1 MGQTLECF
9 CKGIEFTRSHRAE
22 EAIPD
27 PYEKCEP
34 GLCCFVQKI
43 TPQQ

>member
-9 CKGIEFTRSHRAE
+9 CKGIEFTRSHRA